1 MHLRLFDDL
10 LDRSLNW
17 CAALAG
23 SLDCAFAGLH
33 KLRRSWRRCHVR
45 HRVFALNTTLP
56 DFAASTIWAGITN
69 NHAFFAFF
77 LGFFAVFAAALKAA
91 AVGAP
96 LAPTFLIFSPL
107 PALMRARFLA
117 MLRYKDISSIY
128 PKLALSL
135 FCRLFSYRI
144 PLFSPCLLFGCFR

>member
-1 MHLRLFDDL
+1 MTFLTAVLIGAPRLPAVSTVPLLVCTNFDG
-10 LDRSLNW
+10 
-17 CAALAG
+17 AG
-23 SLDCAFAGLH
+23 SGVMSGTGF
-33 KLRRSWRRCHVR
+33 
-45 HRVFALNTTLP
+45 FALNTTLL

-107 PALMRARFLA
+107 PALNACAFLGYVA
-117 MLRYKDISSIY
+117 IQRHQQYL
-128 PKLALSL
+128 PKTSFEPFFAAFFLTVSHYFLLAFFL
-135 FCRLFSYRI
+135 
-144 PLFSPCLLFGCFR
+144 GCFR

>member
-10 LDRSLNW
+10 LDGSLDR
-17 CAALAG
+17 CAALAS

-33 KLRRSWRRCHVR
+33 KLRRSWLRRHVR

-56 DFAASTIWAGITN
+56 DFAAPTIWAVITN
-69 NHAFFAFF
+69 DHAFFTFF

-91 AVGAP
+91 VVGAP

-117 MLRYKDISSIY
+117 ILRYKRHQQYLPRTCFAPPDFFPPFFLPY
-128 PKLALSL
+128 PIANS
-135 FCRLFSYRI
+135 
-144 PLFSPCLLFGCFR
+144 